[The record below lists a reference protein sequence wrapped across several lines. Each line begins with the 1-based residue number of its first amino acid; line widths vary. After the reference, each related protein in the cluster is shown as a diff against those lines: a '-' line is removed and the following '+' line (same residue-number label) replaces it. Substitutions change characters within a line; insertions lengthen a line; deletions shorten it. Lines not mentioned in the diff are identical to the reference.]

1 MYSLIWQSVMWR
13 PGKLR
18 FLSGVK
24 NSLPILPIASARQRA
39 PLRRARCRQIRSSS
53 RATPSFRHE
62 PGGILILIDAPSSS

>member
-24 NSLPILPIASARQRA
+24 NSLPIRPIATARQRA
-39 PLRRARCRQIRSSS
+39 PLRRARRRQIRYLQSGYALLSS
-53 RATPSFRHE
+53 RTRRHSH
-62 PGGILILIDAPSSS
+62 PD